1 MDELI
6 TLQETMFAVFGEEF
20 VRGLAEREDFS
31 VDVVP
36 DMLDDETVL
45 DMFAEMVRFI
55 LESLAPINPEKARTV
70 LLAAEITEETIDE
83 LLEDA

>member
-20 VRGLAEREDFS
+20 VRELAEREDFS

-55 LESLAPINPEKARTV
+55 LESLAPINPEKAKTA
-70 LLAAEITEETIDE
+70 LLAAGITEETIDE